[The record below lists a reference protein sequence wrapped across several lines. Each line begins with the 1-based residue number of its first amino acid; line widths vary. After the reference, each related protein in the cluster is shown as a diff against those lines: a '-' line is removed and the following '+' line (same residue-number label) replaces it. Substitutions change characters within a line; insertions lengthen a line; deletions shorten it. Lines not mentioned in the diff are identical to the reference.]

1 MGESPA
7 RFPGDHQ
14 PAVRR
19 HGLLLRTS
27 HRTVFRR
34 NPADIH
40 PADAG
45 RQPLQKLRPGGLLHR
60 RGDLVLSGI
69 LRRDGVPP
77 VARSAQTEN
86 TGIAARDFG
95 IRAQPDRNR
104 HPPGSHHRAELLH
117 RPRHRDRH
125 RRNDR
130 YRAERQNLP
139 GRHAGRHVCR
149 QRAFGRPASSDH
161 RGQRDHLRRQ
171 HDPRR
176 RHGDR
181 PRHGDNVWLTESVPP
196 HSTVYCKPEIVI
208 KGKRTKK

>member
-104 HPPGSHHRAELLH
+104 HPPGEPPSGRTSTSTTAPGSSSAKRPLSGGTSKFTRASRWAPRLSTKSFRASGVI
-117 RPRHRDRH
+117 RP
-125 RRNDR
+125 
-130 YRAERQNLP
+130 
-139 GRHAGRHVCR
+139 
-149 QRAFGRPASSDH
+149 S
-161 RGQRDHLRRQ
+161 
-171 HDPRR
+171 
-176 RHGDR
+176 
-181 PRHGDNVWLTESVPP
+181 
-196 HSTVYCKPEIVI
+196 
-208 KGKRTKK
+208 RTT